1 MQLGFYR
8 SNYLIRMYSEKQT
21 KICFFFFQ
29 LPPAILT
36 PIPVQEHRALG
47 ALAPSCVSE
56 ASTQQLRLKSTPSW
70 HHLSAPHH
78 HFCVCWKGERGSRR
92 AKHWEKKRSLLQRLS
107 EGTVFTGSCILR
119 LRMIKTETETG
130 GSLENVHKSQS
141 TEFIT
146 ELVYSISVL
155 RIQRYCGSHA

>member
-21 KICFFFFQ
+21 KICFFFFSSHQ
-29 LPPAILT
+29 PFLPPFLCRNTKLLELWRPAVCQRQ
-36 PIPVQEHRALG
+36 PRNSHDSRALPVDTTYLLRTTTYVF
-47 ALAPSCVSE
+47 AERERE
-56 ASTQQLRLKSTPSW
+56 AAAELNTGK
-70 HHLSAPHH
+70 
-78 HFCVCWKGERGSRR
+78 
-92 AKHWEKKRSLLQRLS
+92 KKRSLLQRLS
-107 EGTVFTGSCILR
+107 EGTVFSGSCILC

-130 GSLENVHKSQS
+130 GSLGNVHKSQS